1 MENSDELIKAQNRT
15 TVFLRAFLSLM
26 QLYLIGSI
34 LMGVFVGI
42 GAYALSDPYG
52 SIPPALMFGFAALI
66 AIIFVIAA
74 VVAVGK
80 ALKHTQSAESNV

>member
-1 MENSDELIKAQNRT
+1 
-15 TVFLRAFLSLM
+15 
-26 QLYLIGSI
+26 
-34 LMGVFVGI
+34 MGVFVGI

-52 SIPPALMFGFAALI
+52 SISPALMFGFAALV